1 MKKIGII
8 GAMKVEVDYLHNLML
23 SEDSSASS
31 VVAGGMTFETGKI
44 HGVDVVLC
52 QSGVGK
58 VNAALCAQLLAVK
71 FQCTNVINTGIAGAM
86 ASGLGVMD
94 FVVSTDAVYHD
105 MDATGFGYKVGQIPQ
120 MDVYSFQADEAM
132 RKAVKNQFMNSS
144 FAEGHKIL
152 EGRIATG
159 DQFIS
164 DKDVKKKIA
173 ENVNPACVEMEGA
186 AIAHACYINKV
197 PFVIVRCMSDMADD
211 LSSNGY
217 EFNESIAAEMS
228 AKLVEKVI
236 GEL

>member
-1 MKKIGII
+1 
-8 GAMKVEVDYLHNLML
+8 
-23 SEDSSASS
+23 
-31 VVAGGMTFETGKI
+31 
-44 HGVDVVLC
+44 
-52 QSGVGK
+52 
-58 VNAALCAQLLAVK
+58 
-71 FQCTNVINTGIAGAM
+71 M

-120 MDVYSFQADEAM
+120 MDVYSFQADETM
-132 RKAVKNQFMNSS
+132 RKAVKNQFMNRS